1 MNLLNLPTYVSTAS
15 NPEQPVRVATNQL
28 PTPTGRTPPAPT
40 PVPLGNELVRRAQ
53 QLATGAQQILTGVQ
67 RLGQMPAETRAG
79 VDVLFAGLGAE
90 VQTVRDDVGHAA
102 QLEKALPLLIVAI
115 GFVVGRPLVGALV
128 AGGFFLWQHRADLP
142 EPGNVPPS

>member
-1 MNLLNLPTYVSTAS
+1 MNTGAMMTIVATAN
-15 NPEQPVRVATNQL
+15 NPQQPIRVATNQL

-40 PVPLGNELVRRAQ
+40 PVPLGNELTRRAQ

-79 VDVLFAGLGAE
+79 VDALFSGLGSE
-90 VQTVRDDVGHAA
+90 IQTVRDAVGHAA

-115 GFVVGRPLVGALV
+115 GFVVGRPLIGALV
-128 AGGFFLWQHRADLP
+128 AGGFFLWQRRAELP
-142 EPGNVPPS
+142 EPGNVPPF